1 MTVFEM
7 QQLFETTLQTQ
18 SPLYNDSDKP
28 DTDTMLR
35 FLNHAQVSYIK
46 EKYLSA
52 PTFLDRTISLGG
64 SIFDLGTLVVNN
76 NLTVTASSLYTYSN
90 TADYSSDYW
99 HVIKIVG
106 KIARSNPYSVSKTQV
121 QLKPI
126 NIETIDRFLTTTN
139 NIPIILTPVFT
150 TFTLSGGT
158 EQHIVI
164 VYDKYTTYS
173 ITAGDTNMVYLKK
186 PKELHLTTNSSTT
199 TTTCELAAYLHHE
212 LVKYALSLYEQ
223 EKYKLSNQSAKHAED
238 KAKRIISDLGE
249 KAK

>member
-7 QQLFETTLQTQ
+7 QQLFETLLQTQ

-28 DTDTMLR
+28 DTDTILR
-35 FLNHAQVSYIK
+35 YLNHAQTSYIK

-52 PTFLDRTISLGG
+52 PTFIDRTIALGN
-64 SIFDLGTLVVNN
+64 SVLDLGTLIVNN
-76 NLTVTASSLYTYSN
+76 DLNVSASSLYTYSN
-90 TADYSSDYW
+90 TADYTSDYW
-99 HVIKIVG
+99 HIIKIVG
-106 KIARSNPYSVSKTQV
+106 KITRSKPYSISKTQV

-126 NIETIDRFLTTTN
+126 NIENIDRFLTTAN

-186 PKELHLTTNSSTT
+186 PKSLDLTTSNTT
-199 TTTCELAAYLHHE
+199 LTTTCELAPYLHNE
-212 LVKYALSLYEQ
+212 LVKYAVELFEQ
-223 EKYKLSNQSAKHAED
+223 EKYKLASKKQD
-238 KAKRIISDLGE
+238 KE
-249 KAK
+249 K